1 MIYKICP
8 LSIWREA
15 EWRGSFS
22 GCGIDRGDGFIHF
35 STAVQLRETAAR
47 HFAGQDGLALVAVD
61 ETVLGHALKW
71 EPARDGSLFP
81 HFYSDL
87 ALAAVRW
94 IKPLPLGADGRH
106 LFPELEYRGRQS
118 RPA

>member
-8 LSIWREA
+8 VSIWREA
-15 EWRGSFS
+15 EWQGSFS
-22 GCGIDRGDGFIHF
+22 GYGIDQGDGFIHF

-47 HFAGQDGLALVAVD
+47 HFAGEDGLVLVAVD
-61 ETVLGHALKW
+61 DTALGRALKW

-81 HFYSDL
+81 HLYSDL

-94 IKPLPLGADGRH
+94 IKPLPLGADRGH
-106 LFPELEYRGRQS
+106 LFPELEY
-118 RPA
+118 